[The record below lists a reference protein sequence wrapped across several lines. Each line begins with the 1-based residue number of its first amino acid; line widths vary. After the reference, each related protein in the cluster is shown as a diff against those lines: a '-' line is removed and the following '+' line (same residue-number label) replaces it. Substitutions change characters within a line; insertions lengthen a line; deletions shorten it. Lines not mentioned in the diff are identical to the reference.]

1 MERSGSPQRSVAT
14 DALVDV
20 PTEDVPAGLTTGN
33 VAVEAPPGDEPQAH
47 RRIVFGIV
55 SIALLMASID
65 QTIVATA
72 LNAIRGDLHAELN
85 WSGWTITIY
94 ALGQII
100 VMPLAGRLGDQF
112 GRKRI
117 FLGAAVLFT
126 IASLACSLADS
137 IYLLV
142 IFRAFQAI
150 GGGAFMPTATGIVAE
165 QFGRDRD
172 RAVGMFTSIFPI
184 GGILGPIVGGVIV
197 TYWSWREIFL
207 VNVPAGILLIALA
220 ARFIPHSAP
229 KAASRVDAL
238 GAGLLALTMLCGMF
252 GISALGGSGA
262 GPGDPLFIGS
272 EVLALAFGFLFVR
285 HASRAANPFIPIM
298 LLRGRGFGVMNAINL
313 MYGAAV
319 LGFGALVPL
328 YAESRYGIQPLE
340 AGTLLTARAVGMICV
355 ASLAVFAL
363 RRTGIRA
370 PMIGGFL
377 MIAGGMT
384 IMSLAP
390 HGMTPYAWLAAA
402 AGVTGVG
409 MGLSIP
415 ASNNASLQL
424 APDQISAIA
433 GLRGMFRQSGG
444 IIAVSVTT
452 TLLAHSANAGTSQA
466 HTFVVFAAGLLLIV
480 PFTFLVPDH
489 RGSW

>member
-1 MERSGSPQRSVAT
+1 MEPQSLPAAAGPSSDGPTTVV
-14 DALVDV
+14 DGPAL
-20 PTEDVPAGLTTGN
+20 G
-33 VAVEAPPGDEPQAH
+33 GDEPSPK
-47 RRIVFGIV
+47 RWIVFPIV

-72 LNAIRGDLHAELN
+72 LIAIQRDLGAQLN

-94 ALGQII
+94 ALGQIL
-100 VMPLAGRLGDQF
+100 VMPVAGRLGDQF
-112 GRKRI
+112 GRKKI
-117 FLGAAVLFT
+117 FLLAAVLFT
-126 IASLACSLADS
+126 VASLACSLADN

-142 IFRAFQAI
+142 VFRAFQAI

-184 GGILGPIVGGVIV
+184 GGILGPIIGGVIV

-207 VNVPAGILLIALA
+207 VNVPAGILLILLA
-220 ARFIPHSAP
+220 WKFIPHSAP
-229 KAASRVDAL
+229 KKAARIDLV
-238 GAGLLALTMLCGMF
+238 GAALLALTILLGMY
-252 GISALGGSGA
+252 GISSLGSGGA
-262 GPGDPLFIGS
+262 SPSDPLFIAS
-272 EVLALAFGFLFVR
+272 EVLALVFGILFVR
-285 HASRAANPFIPIM
+285 HANRAADPFIPVR

-313 MYGAAV
+313 LYGAAV

-328 YAESRYGIQPLE
+328 YAEARYGIQPLE

-355 ASLAVFAL
+355 AGLAVFAL
-363 RRTGIRA
+363 RRTGYRA

-377 MIAGGMT
+377 LVAGGMT

-390 HGMTPYAWLAAA
+390 HGLTPYAWLAAA
-402 AGVTGVG
+402 AAVTGIG

-452 TLLAHSANAGTSQA
+452 AILSHAANPGVAQAHS
-466 HTFVVFAAGLLLIV
+466 FIVFAAVLVLII
-480 PFTFLVPDH
+480 PFAFMVPDH

>member
-1 MERSGSPQRSVAT
+1 MKRSSPSERGV
-14 DALVDV
+14 
-20 PTEDVPAGLTTGN
+20 EDQG
-33 VAVEAPPGDEPQAH
+33 PGASTAILGADPLPH
-47 RRIVFGIV
+47 RRIVFAIV

-72 LNAIRGDLHAELN
+72 LTAIQHDLRAELN

-112 GRKRI
+112 GRKKI
-117 FLGAAVLFT
+117 FLAAAVLFT
-126 IASLACSLADS
+126 VASLCCSLADN

-142 IFRAFQAI
+142 VFRAFQAI

-165 QFGRDRD
+165 QFGRERD

-184 GGILGPIVGGVIV
+184 GGILGPILGGVIV

-207 VNVPAGILLIALA
+207 VNVPAGLVLIALA
-220 ARFIPHSAP
+220 AKFIPRSVP
-229 KAASRVDAL
+229 KASSKVDSV
-238 GAGLLALTMLCGMF
+238 GAILLALTMLAGMY
-252 GISALGGSGA
+252 GISSLGGRGA
-262 GPGDPLFIGS
+262 EPTDPLFIVA
-272 EVLALAFGFLFVR
+272 EVLALTFGFLFVR
-285 HASRAANPFIPIM
+285 HANRTAAPFIPIN
-298 LLRGRGFGVMNAINL
+298 LLRGRGFGVLNAINL
-313 MYGAAV
+313 LYGAAV

-328 YAESRYGIQPLE
+328 YAENRFGIQPLE

-355 ASLAVFAL
+355 AGVAVFAL
-363 RRTGIRA
+363 RHTGYRA
-370 PMIGGFL
+370 PMIGGYL
-377 MIAGGMT
+377 MVAGGMAV
-384 IMSLAP
+384 MSLAAP
-390 HGMTPYAWLAAA
+390 DGLTPYAWLAAA

-409 MGLSIP
+409 MGLSMP
-415 ASNNASLQL
+415 AANNASLQL

-452 TLLAHSANAGTSQA
+452 TILAHSSDAGVTQA
-466 HTFVVFAAGLLLIV
+466 HSFVVFAAVLLLIV
-480 PFTFLVPDH
+480 PFTLLVPNH

>member
-1 MERSGSPQRSVAT
+1 M
-14 DALVDV
+14 
-20 PTEDVPAGLTTGN
+20 
-33 VAVEAPPGDEPQAH
+33 
-47 RRIVFGIV
+47 FGIV

-72 LNAIRGDLHAELN
+72 LNAIQRDLHAHLN

-112 GRKRI
+112 GRKKI
-117 FLGAAVLFT
+117 FLAAAVLFT
-126 IASLACSLADS
+126 VASLCCSLADN

-142 IFRAFQAI
+142 VFRAFQAI

-184 GGILGPIVGGVIV
+184 GGILGPIIGGVIV

-207 VNVPAGILLIALA
+207 VNVPAGILLIALG
-220 ARFIPHSAP
+220 ARFIPRSVPA
-229 KAASRVDAL
+229 KAARIDIV
-238 GAGLLALTMLCGMF
+238 GAVLLALTILCGMY
-252 GISALGGSGA
+252 GISSLGGSGA
-262 GPGDPLFIGS
+262 EPTDPLFIAG
-272 EVLALAFGFLFVR
+272 EVLALVFGFLFVR
-285 HASRAANPFIPIM
+285 HANRAANPFIPIK

-313 MYGAAV
+313 LFGAAV

-328 YAESRYGIQPLE
+328 YAESRYGIQPLQ

-363 RRTGIRA
+363 RRTGYRA

-377 MIAGGMT
+377 LVAGGMT
-384 IMSLAP
+384 IMAPAP
-390 HGMTPYAWLAAA
+390 HGMTPYAWLATA

-444 IIAVSVTT
+444 IIAVSVITT
-452 TLLAHSANAGTSQA
+452 VIAHSGNPAIAQA
-466 HTFVVFAAGLLLIV
+466 HSFVVFAAVLLLMI
-480 PFTFLVPDH
+480 PFAFLVPDH

>member
-1 MERSGSPQRSVAT
+1 MEPSSSA
-14 DALVDV
+14 A
-20 PTEDVPAGLTTGN
+20 PTADQA
-33 VAVEAPPGDEPQAH
+33 ADEPLAH
-47 RRIVFGIV
+47 RRLVFGIV
-55 SIALLMASID
+55 AIALLMASID

-112 GRKRI
+112 GRKRV
-117 FLGAAVLFT
+117 FLGAAALFT
-126 IASLACSLADS
+126 VASLCCSLADN

-142 IFRAFQAI
+142 VFRAFQAI

-165 QFGRDRD
+165 QFGRERD
-172 RAVGMFTSIFPI
+172 RAIGMFTSIFPI
-184 GGILGPIVGGVIV
+184 GGILGPIIGGIIV
-197 TYWSWREIFL
+197 TYWSWREIFI
-207 VNVPAGILLIALA
+207 VNVPIGVLLIALG
-220 ARFIPHSAP
+220 ARLIPRSTP
-229 KAASRVDAL
+229 KPAGRVDTA
-238 GAGLLALTMLCGMF
+238 GAVLLALTILFGMY
-252 GISALGGSGA
+252 GITSLGGSGA
-262 GPGDPLFIGS
+262 EPTDPLFIAA
-272 EVLALAFGFLFVR
+272 EVIAVTLGFLFVR
-285 HASRAANPFIPIM
+285 HANRNAAPFIPIT
-298 LLRGRGFGVMNAINL
+298 LLRGRGFGAMNAINFL
-313 MYGAAV
+313 FGAAV

-328 YAESRYGIQPLE
+328 YAESRYGIQPLQ

-355 ASLAVFAL
+355 AGLAVFAL
-363 RRTGIRA
+363 RRTGYRA

-377 MIAGGMT
+377 LVAGGMT
-384 IMSLAP
+384 VMALAP
-390 HGMTPYAWLAAA
+390 HGLTPYGWLALA
-402 AGVTGVG
+402 AGITGVG

-444 IIAVSVTT
+444 IVAVSVTT
-452 TLLAHSANAGTSQA
+452 TLLAHAGNGGLAQA
-466 HTFVVFAAGLLLIV
+466 RSFVVFAAVLLLII
-480 PFTFLVPDH
+480 PFTLLVPDH

>member
-1 MERSGSPQRSVAT
+1 MEPSSSA
-14 DALVDV
+14 
-20 PTEDVPAGLTTGN
+20 ELT
-33 VAVEAPPGDEPQAH
+33 ADEPLAH

-72 LNAIRGDLHAELN
+72 LNAIRGDLDAPLT

-94 ALGQII
+94 GLGQLI

-112 GRKRI
+112 GRKRV

-126 IASLACSLADS
+126 VASLCCSLADN

-142 IFRAFQAI
+142 LFRAFQAI
-150 GGGAFMPTATGIVAE
+150 GGGAFMPTATGIVSE

-172 RAVGMFTSIFPI
+172 RAIGMFTSIFPL
-184 GGILGPIVGGVIV
+184 GGILGPIIGGVIV
-197 TYWSWREIFL
+197 TYWSWREIFI
-207 VNVPAGILLIALA
+207 VNVPIGLLLILLGL
-220 ARFIPHSAP
+220 RFIPGGRP
-229 KAASRVDAL
+229 KTAARVDGV
-238 GAGLLALTMLCGMF
+238 GAALLALTILFGMY
-252 GISALGGSGA
+252 GISTLGSSGLT
-262 GPGDPLFIGS
+262 DPFFIGA
-272 EVLALAFGFLFVR
+272 EVIAVTLGVAFIR
-285 HASRAANPFIPIM
+285 HANRHSAPFIPVN
-298 LLRGRGFGVMNAINL
+298 LLRGGGFGAMNAINFL
-313 MYGAAV
+313 FGAAV

-328 YAESRYGIQPLE
+328 YAESRFGIAPLQ

-355 ASLAVFAL
+355 AGLAVFAL
-363 RRTGIRA
+363 RRTGYRA

-377 MIAGGMT
+377 LVSGGTTVMA
-384 IMSLAP
+384 LAP
-390 HGMTPYAWLAAA
+390 HGLTPYGWLALA
-402 AGVTGVG
+402 AGITGVG

-444 IIAVSVTT
+444 IVAVSVTT
-452 TLLAHSANAGTSQA
+452 TVLAHAGNGGLAQA
-466 HTFVVFAAGLLLIV
+466 HTFLVFAAVLLLII
-480 PFTFLVPDH
+480 PLTLLVPDH

>member
-1 MERSGSPQRSVAT
+1 MKRSSPSERSVEDQGPGAST
-14 DALVDV
+14 ALL
-20 PTEDVPAGLTTGN
+20 GG
-33 VAVEAPPGDEPQAH
+33 EPLPH
-47 RRIVFGIV
+47 RRIVFAIV

-72 LNAIRGDLHAELN
+72 LVAIQHDLRAELN

-112 GRKRI
+112 GRKKI
-117 FLGAAVLFT
+117 FLAAAVLFT
-126 IASLACSLADS
+126 VASLCCSLADN

-142 IFRAFQAI
+142 VFRAFQAI

-165 QFGRDRD
+165 QFGRERD

-184 GGILGPIVGGVIV
+184 GGILGPILGGVIV

-207 VNVPAGILLIALA
+207 VNVPAGLVLIALA
-220 ARFIPHSAP
+220 AKFIPRSVPMVSA
-229 KAASRVDAL
+229 KVDTV
-238 GAGLLALTMLCGMF
+238 GAGLLALTMLCGMY
-252 GISALGGSGA
+252 GISSLGGRGA
-262 GPGDPLFIGS
+262 GPTDPLFIVA
-272 EVLALAFGFLFVR
+272 EALALTFGFLFVR
-285 HASRAANPFIPIM
+285 HANRNAAPFIPIN

-313 MYGAAV
+313 LYGAAV

-328 YAESRYGIQPLE
+328 YAESRFGIQPLQ

-355 ASLAVFAL
+355 AGLAVFAL
-363 RRTGIRA
+363 RHTGLRA
-370 PMIGGFL
+370 PMIGGYL
-377 MIAGGMT
+377 MVAGGMT
-384 IMSLAP
+384 VMSLAP
-390 HGMTPYAWLAAA
+390 HGLTPYAWLAAA
-402 AGVTGVG
+402 AGVSGVG
-409 MGLSIP
+409 MGLSTP

-444 IIAVSVTT
+444 IIAVSATT
-452 TLLAHSANAGTSQA
+452 TILAHSPNAGITQA
-466 HTFVVFAAGLLLIV
+466 HSFVVFAAVLLLIV
-480 PFTFLVPDH
+480 PFTLLVPNH

>member
-1 MERSGSPQRSVAT
+1 MESPR
-14 DALVDV
+14 LVER
-20 PTEDVPAGLTTGN
+20 TAEPA
-33 VAVEAPPGDEPQAH
+33 ADEPQAH

-72 LNAIRGDLHAELN
+72 LNAIRGDLNAELN

-94 ALGQII
+94 ALGQIL

-112 GRKRI
+112 GRKRV
-117 FLGAAVLFT
+117 FLAAAVLFT

-142 IFRAFQAI
+142 VFRAFQAI

-184 GGILGPIVGGVIV
+184 GGILGPIVGGIIV
-197 TYWSWREIFL
+197 TYWSWREIFI
-207 VNVPAGILLIALA
+207 VNVPAGLLLILLAW
-220 ARFIPHSAP
+220 RFIPPSAP
-229 KAASRVDAL
+229 KAAARIDGVGAL
-238 GAGLLALTMLCGMF
+238 LLALTILSGMY
-252 GISALGGSGA
+252 GISSLGGRGA
-262 GPGDPLFIGS
+262 EPTDPLFIGA
-272 EVLALAFGFLFVR
+272 EVLALVFGFLFVR
-285 HASRAANPFIPIM
+285 HTNRARDPFIPIT
-298 LLRGRGFGVMNAINL
+298 LLRGRGFAVMNGINL
-313 MYGAAV
+313 LYGAAV

-328 YAESRYGIQPLE
+328 YAESRYGIQPLQ

-355 ASLAVFAL
+355 AGLAVFAL
-363 RRTGIRA
+363 RRTGYRA

-377 MIAGGMT
+377 LVAAGMT
-384 IMSLAP
+384 LMSIAP
-390 HGMTPYAWLAAA
+390 HGLTPYAWLAVA
-402 AGVTGVG
+402 AGVTGIG

-452 TLLAHSANAGTSQA
+452 TVLAHSATPGTSQA
-466 HTFVVFAAGLLLIV
+466 NVFIIFAAVLLLIV

>member
-1 MERSGSPQRSVAT
+1 MTAT
-14 DALVDV
+14 
-20 PTEDVPAGLTTGN
+20 PRTST
-33 VAVEAPPGDEPQAH
+33 APPDADEPLPH

-72 LNAIRGDLHAELN
+72 LTAIQHDLDAPLN

-94 ALGQII
+94 ALGQIL
-100 VMPLAGRLGDQF
+100 VMPVAGRLGDQF

-126 IASLACSLADS
+126 LASLACSLVDN

-142 IFRAFQAI
+142 VFRALQAI

-184 GGILGPIVGGVIV
+184 GGVLGPIIGGVIV

-207 VNVPAGILLIALA
+207 VNVPAGLLLILLA
-220 ARFIPHSAP
+220 ARFIPRSTPA
-229 KAASRVDAL
+229 KAARIDLV
-238 GAGLLALTMLCGMF
+238 GAALLALTILTGMY
-252 GISALGGSGA
+252 GITSLGSRDA
-262 GPGDPLFIGS
+262 GPLDPVFLTA
-272 EVLALAFGFLFVR
+272 EVLALVFGFLFVR
-285 HASRAANPFIPIM
+285 HANRAASPFIPVR

-313 MYGAAV
+313 LYGAAV
-319 LGFGALVPL
+319 LGFGALFPL
-328 YAESRYGIQPLE
+328 YAEARYGIQPLQ

-355 ASLAVFAL
+355 AGLAVFAL
-363 RRTGIRA
+363 RRTGYRA

-377 MIAGGMT
+377 LVAAGMT
-384 IMSLAP
+384 VMAIAP
-390 HGMTPYAWLAAA
+390 HGLTPYAWLAIA
-402 AGVTGVG
+402 AGITGIG

-452 TLLAHSANAGTSQA
+452 TLLSHSANPGIAQA
-466 HTFVVFAAGLLLIV
+466 HSFVVFAAVLLLIV
-480 PFTFLVPDH
+480 PFTLLVPDH

>member
-1 MERSGSPQRSVAT
+1 MEPSSS
-14 DALVDV
+14 
-20 PTEDVPAGLTTGN
+20 AGLT
-33 VAVEAPPGDEPQAH
+33 ADRAADEPLAH
-47 RRIVFGIV
+47 RRLVFGIV
-55 SIALLMASID
+55 AIALLMASID

-112 GRKRI
+112 GRKRV

-126 IASLACSLADS
+126 VASLCCSLAGN

-142 IFRAFQAI
+142 VFRAFQAI

-165 QFGRDRD
+165 QFGRERD
-172 RAVGMFTSIFPI
+172 RAIGMFTSIFPI
-184 GGILGPIVGGVIV
+184 GGILGPIIGGVIV
-197 TYWSWREIFL
+197 TYWSWREIFI
-207 VNVPAGILLIALA
+207 VNVPIGLLLIALGS
-220 ARFIPHSAP
+220 RFIPRSTP
-229 KAASRVDAL
+229 KPAGRVDAG
-238 GAGLLALTMLCGMF
+238 GAVLLALTILFGMY
-252 GISALGGSGA
+252 GISSLGGSGA
-262 GPGDPLFIGS
+262 SVTDPMFIGA
-272 EVLALAFGFLFVR
+272 EVIAITLGFLFVR
-285 HASRAANPFIPIM
+285 HANRNAEPFIPIT
-298 LLRGRGFGVMNAINL
+298 LLRGRGFGAMNAINFL
-313 MYGAAV
+313 FGAAV

-328 YAESRYGIQPLE
+328 YAESRYGIQPLQ

-355 ASLAVFAL
+355 AGLAVFAL
-363 RRTGIRA
+363 RRTGYRA

-377 MIAGGMT
+377 LVAGGMT
-384 IMSLAP
+384 VMALAP
-390 HGMTPYAWLAAA
+390 HGLTPYGWLALA
-402 AGVTGVG
+402 AGITGVG

-444 IIAVSVTT
+444 IVAVSVTT
-452 TLLAHSANAGTSQA
+452 SLLAHAGNGGLAQA
-466 HTFVVFAAGLLLIV
+466 HSFVVFAAVLLLII
-480 PFTFLVPDH
+480 PFTLLVPDH

>member
-1 MERSGSPQRSVAT
+1 MEPSSTAAQVA
-14 DALVDV
+14 
-20 PTEDVPAGLTTGN
+20 EPA
-33 VAVEAPPGDEPQAH
+33 ADEPLAH

-55 SIALLMASID
+55 SIALMMASID

-72 LNAIRGDLHAELN
+72 LNAIRGDLNAELT

-112 GRKRI
+112 GRKRV
-117 FLGAAVLFT
+117 FLAAAVLFT
-126 IASLACSLADS
+126 VASLACSLADN

-142 IFRAFQAI
+142 VFRAFQAI
-150 GGGAFMPTATGIVAE
+150 GGGAFMPVATGIVSE

-172 RAVGMFTSIFPI
+172 RAIGMFTSIFPI
-184 GGILGPIVGGVIV
+184 GGILGPIIGGVIV
-197 TYWSWREIFL
+197 TYWSWREIFI
-207 VNVPAGILLIALA
+207 VNVPMGILLILLG
-220 ARFIPHSAP
+220 ARFIPRSTP
-229 KAASRVDAL
+229 KVASRID
-238 GAGLLALTMLCGMF
+238 GAGAALLASTMLFGMY
-252 GISALGGSGA
+252 GISSLGSSGSS
-262 GPGDPLFIGS
+262 PTDPLFIGS
-272 EVLALAFGFLFVR
+272 MVLAVVLGFLFIR
-285 HASRAANPFIPIM
+285 HANRHSAPFIPIN
-298 LLRGRGFGVMNAINL
+298 LLHGRGFGAMNAINFL
-313 MYGAAV
+313 FGAAV

-328 YAESRYGIQPLE
+328 YAEARYGILPLQ

-363 RRTGIRA
+363 RRTGYRA
-370 PMIGGFL
+370 PMVVGFL
-377 MIAGGMT
+377 LVAGGMT
-384 IMSLAP
+384 MMSLAP
-390 HGMTPYAWLAAA
+390 HGLTPYGWLALS
-402 AGVTGVG
+402 AGITGLG

-444 IIAVSVTT
+444 IVAVSVTT
-452 TLLAHSANAGTSQA
+452 TLLANASNPGVAQA
-466 HTFVVFAAGLLLIV
+466 YSFVVFAAVLLLTLPLIL
-480 PFTFLVPDH
+480 LVPDH

>member
-1 MERSGSPQRSVAT
+1 MKPSSSAAQIAE
-14 DALVDV
+14 
-20 PTEDVPAGLTTGN
+20 PA
-33 VAVEAPPGDEPQAH
+33 ADEPLPH
-47 RRIVFGIV
+47 RRIVFAIV

-112 GRKRI
+112 GRKRV

-126 IASLACSLADS
+126 IASLACSLADN

-142 IFRAFQAI
+142 VFRAFQAI
-150 GGGAFMPTATGIVAE
+150 GGGAFMPTATGIVSE

-172 RAVGMFTSIFPI
+172 RAIGMFTSIFPI

-197 TYWSWREIFL
+197 TYWSWREIFI
-207 VNVPAGILLIALA
+207 VNVPMGILLIVLG
-220 ARFIPHSAP
+220 ARFIPRSTPSAS
-229 KAASRVDAL
+229 SRIDGVGAL
-238 GAGLLALTMLCGMF
+238 LLASTMLSGMY
-252 GISALGGSGA
+252 GITSLGSKGA
-262 GPGDPLFIGS
+262 SPADPLFIGS
-272 EVLALAFGFLFVR
+272 EVLAIVLGFLFVR
-285 HASRAANPFIPIM
+285 HANRHPAPFISIN
-298 LLRGRGFGVMNAINL
+298 LLRGRGLGAMNAINFL
-313 MYGAAV
+313 FGATA

-328 YAESRYGIQPLE
+328 YAEARYGIQPLQ

-355 ASLAVFAL
+355 AGLAVFAL
-363 RRTGIRA
+363 RRTGYRA

-377 MIAGGMT
+377 LVAGGMT
-384 IMSLAP
+384 LMALAP
-390 HGMTPYAWLAAA
+390 HGLTPYGWLALA
-402 AGVTGVG
+402 AGLTGVG

-415 ASNNASLQL
+415 ASNNASMQL

-444 IIAVSVTT
+444 IVAVSVTT
-452 TLLAHSANAGTSQA
+452 TLIADANNPGIAQAHS
-466 HTFVVFAAGLLLIV
+466 FIVFAALLLVIL
-480 PFTFLVPDH
+480 PLTFLVPDH

>member
-1 MERSGSPQRSVAT
+1 MEPSSSA
-14 DALVDV
+14 
-20 PTEDVPAGLTTGN
+20 ELT
-33 VAVEAPPGDEPQAH
+33 ADQAADEPLAH
-47 RRIVFGIV
+47 RRLVFGIV
-55 SIALLMASID
+55 AIGLLMASID

-112 GRKRI
+112 GRKRV

-126 IASLACSLADS
+126 VASLCCSLADD

-142 IFRAFQAI
+142 VFRAFQAI

-165 QFGRDRD
+165 QFGRERD
-172 RAVGMFTSIFPI
+172 RAIGMFTSIFPI
-184 GGILGPIVGGVIV
+184 GGILGPIIGGVIV
-197 TYWSWREIFL
+197 TYWSWREIFI
-207 VNVPAGILLIALA
+207 VNVPIGILLIALG
-220 ARFIPHSAP
+220 ARFIPRSTP
-229 KAASRVDAL
+229 KPAGRVDIT
-238 GAGLLALTMLCGMF
+238 GAVLLALTILFGMY
-252 GISALGGSGA
+252 GITSLGSSGA
-262 GPGDPLFIGS
+262 EPTDPLFIAA
-272 EVLALAFGFLFVR
+272 EVIAVTLGFLFVR
-285 HASRAANPFIPIM
+285 HANRNAAPFIPVT
-298 LLRGRGFGVMNAINL
+298 LLRGRGFGAMNAINFL
-313 MYGAAV
+313 FGAAV

-328 YAESRYGIQPLE
+328 YAESRYGIQPLQ

-355 ASLAVFAL
+355 AGLAVFAL
-363 RRTGIRA
+363 RRTGYRA

-377 MIAGGMT
+377 LVAGGMT
-384 IMSLAP
+384 VMALAP
-390 HGMTPYAWLAAA
+390 HGLTPYGWLALA
-402 AGVTGVG
+402 AGITGVG

-444 IIAVSVTT
+444 IVAVSVTT
-452 TLLAHSANAGTSQA
+452 TLLAHAGNGGLAQA
-466 HTFVVFAAGLLLIV
+466 HSFVVFAALLLLIV
-480 PFTFLVPDH
+480 PFTLLVPDH

>member
-1 MERSGSPQRSVAT
+1 MERAGPPQVKSAVA
-14 DALVDV
+14 D
-20 PTEDVPAGLTTGN
+20 G
-33 VAVEAPPGDEPQAH
+33 EPLPH
-47 RRIVFGIV
+47 RRIVFAIV

-72 LNAIRGDLHAELN
+72 LNAIQHDLHAQLN

-126 IASLACSLADS
+126 IASLCCSLAGN

-142 IFRAFQAI
+142 VFRAFQAI
-150 GGGAFMPTATGIVAE
+150 GGGAFMPTATGIVSE

-172 RAVGMFTSIFPI
+172 RAIGMFTSIFPI
-184 GGILGPIVGGVIV
+184 GGILGPIIGGVIV
-197 TYWSWREIFL
+197 SFWSWREIFW
-207 VNVPAGILLIALA
+207 VNVPAGLLLILLGAK
-220 ARFIPHSAP
+220 FIPHIAPTRSARIDLP
-229 KAASRVDAL
+229 
-238 GAGLLALTMLCGMF
+238 GAVLLALTILCGMY
-252 GISALGGSGA
+252 GISTLGGRGA
-262 GPGDPLFIGS
+262 RPTDPLFITA
-272 EVLALAFGFLFVR
+272 EVLALVFGFAFVR
-285 HASRAANPFIPIM
+285 HANRSPAPFIPVK

-313 MYGAAV
+313 LYGAAV

-328 YAESRYGIQPLE
+328 YAESRYGIQPLQ

-355 ASLAVFAL
+355 AGLAVLAL
-363 RRTGIRA
+363 RRTGYRA

-377 MIAGGMT
+377 IVAGGMT
-384 IMSLAP
+384 VMSLAP
-390 HGMTPYAWLAAA
+390 HGLTPYAWLAAA
-402 AGVTGVG
+402 AGVTGIG

-424 APDQISAIA
+424 APDQISAIS

-444 IIAVSVTT
+444 IIAVSITT
-452 TLLAHSANAGTSQA
+452 ALLAHSTDPGGTQA
-466 HTFVVFAAGLLLIV
+466 HTFTIFAAVLLLIV

>member
-1 MERSGSPQRSVAT
+1 MESQSLPAATTPATNGPVAGQT
-14 DALVDV
+14 
-20 PTEDVPAGLTTGN
+20 PPPPAGG
-33 VAVEAPPGDEPQAH
+33 EPSP
-47 RRIVFGIV
+47 RRWVVFPIV

-72 LNAIRGDLHAELN
+72 LNAIQRDLHAQLN

-94 ALGQII
+94 ALGQIL
-100 VMPLAGRLGDQF
+100 VMPVAGRLGDQF
-112 GRKRI
+112 GRKKI

-126 IASLACSLADS
+126 LASLACSLAGN

-142 IFRAFQAI
+142 VFRAFQAI

-184 GGILGPIVGGVIV
+184 GGILGPIIGGVIV

-207 VNVPAGILLIALA
+207 VNVPAGVLLILLAWK
-220 ARFIPHSAP
+220 FVPHSAP
-229 KAASRVDAL
+229 KQAARIDLV
-238 GAGLLALTMLCGMF
+238 GAGLLAVTILLGMF
-252 GISALGGSGA
+252 GISSLGSGGA
-262 GPGDPLFIGS
+262 SASDPLFIAS
-272 EVLALAFGFLFVR
+272 EVLALCFGFLFLR
-285 HASRAANPFIPIM
+285 HANRSADPFIPVK
-298 LLRGRGFGVMNAINL
+298 LLRGRGFAVMNAINL
-313 MYGAAV
+313 LYGAAV

-328 YAESRYGIQPLE
+328 YAEARYGIQPLQ

-355 ASLAVFAL
+355 AGLAVFAL
-363 RRTGIRA
+363 RRTGYRA

-377 MIAGGMT
+377 LVAGGMT

-390 HGMTPYAWLAAA
+390 HGLAPYGWLAVAA
-402 AGVTGVG
+402 AVTGIG

-452 TLLAHSANAGTSQA
+452 TILSHAAHPGVAQAHS
-466 HTFVVFAAGLLLIV
+466 FVVFAAVLVLIV
-480 PFTFLVPDH
+480 PLAFMVPDH

>member
-1 MERSGSPQRSVAT
+1 MEPSSSPQQLA
-14 DALVDV
+14 
-20 PTEDVPAGLTTGN
+20 EPA
-33 VAVEAPPGDEPQAH
+33 ADEPLAH
-47 RRIVFGIV
+47 RRVVFGIV

-72 LNAIRGDLHAELN
+72 LNAIRGDLHAELT

-112 GRKRI
+112 GRRRV
-117 FLGAAVLFT
+117 FLAAAVLFT
-126 IASLACSLADS
+126 VASLACSLADN

-142 IFRAFQAI
+142 VFRAFQAI
-150 GGGAFMPTATGIVAE
+150 GGGAFMPTATGIVSE

-172 RAVGMFTSIFPI
+172 RAIGMFTSIFPI
-184 GGILGPIVGGVIV
+184 GGILGPIIGGIIV

-207 VNVPAGILLIALA
+207 VNAPLGALLIVLGL
-220 ARFIPHSAP
+220 RFIPRSTPQAT
-229 KAASRVDAL
+229 SRVDIP
-238 GAGLLALTMLCGMF
+238 GAVLLALTILFGMY
-252 GISALGGSGA
+252 GITLLGGRGA
-262 GPGDPLFIGS
+262 TPADPFFIGA
-272 EVLALAFGFLFVR
+272 EVVAIVLGVFFVR
-285 HASRAANPFIPIM
+285 HANRRAAPFIPIT
-298 LLRGRGFGVMNAINL
+298 LLRGRGFGAMNAINFL
-313 MYGAAV
+313 FGAAV

-328 YAESRYGIQPLE
+328 YAESRYGIQPLQ

-355 ASLAVFAL
+355 AGLAVFAL
-363 RRTGIRA
+363 RRTGYRA

-377 MIAGGMT
+377 LVAGGMT
-384 IMSLAP
+384 TMSVAP
-390 HGMTPYAWLAAA
+390 HGLTPYVWLAMA
-402 AGVTGVG
+402 AGITGIG

-424 APDQISAIA
+424 APAQISAIA

-444 IIAVSVTT
+444 IVAVSITT
-452 TLLAHSANAGTSQA
+452 ALLAHAHNGGLAQANS
-466 HTFVVFAAGLLLIV
+466 FVVFAVVLLLIL
-480 PFTFLVPDH
+480 PLTLLVPDH

>member
-1 MERSGSPQRSVAT
+1 MQPSSSAEEQTA
-14 DALVDV
+14 D
-20 PTEDVPAGLTTGN
+20 PA
-33 VAVEAPPGDEPQAH
+33 ADEPLAH

-72 LNAIRGDLHAELN
+72 LNAIRGDLDAELN

-112 GRKRI
+112 GRKRV

-126 IASLACSLADS
+126 VASLCCSLADN

-142 IFRAFQAI
+142 VFRAFQSI
-150 GGGAFMPTATGIVAE
+150 GGGAFMPTATGIVSE

-172 RAVGMFTSIFPI
+172 RAIGMFTSIFPI
-184 GGILGPIVGGVIV
+184 GGILGPIIGGIIV
-197 TYWSWREIFL
+197 TYWSWREIFI
-207 VNVPAGILLIALA
+207 VNVPIGLLLIGLGL
-220 ARFIPHSAP
+220 RFIPRSTP
-229 KAASRVDAL
+229 KPAAKVDPA
-238 GAGLLALTMLCGMF
+238 GAVLLTLTILIGMY
-252 GISALGGSGA
+252 GISSLGSSGA
-262 GPGDPLFIGS
+262 SPADPLFIAA
-272 EVLALAFGFLFVR
+272 EVIAVTLGFLFVR
-285 HASRAANPFIPIM
+285 HANRSAAPFIPVN
-298 LLRGRGFGVMNAINL
+298 LLRGRGFGAMNAINFL
-313 MYGAAV
+313 FGAAV

-328 YAESRYGIQPLE
+328 YAESRYGIQPLQ

-355 ASLAVFAL
+355 AGLAVFAL
-363 RRTGIRA
+363 RRTGYRA

-377 MIAGGMT
+377 LVAGGMT
-384 IMSLAP
+384 LMALAP
-390 HGMTPYAWLAAA
+390 HGLTPYGWLALA

-444 IIAVSVTT
+444 IVAVSVTT
-452 TLLAHSANAGTSQA
+452 TLLSHAENGGVAQSHS
-466 HTFVVFAAGLLLIV
+466 FVVFAAVLLLIV
-480 PFTFLVPDH
+480 PLTLLVPDH
-489 RGSW
+489 RGAW

>member
-1 MERSGSPQRSVAT
+1 MEPSSSA
-14 DALVDV
+14 
-20 PTEDVPAGLTTGN
+20 ELT
-33 VAVEAPPGDEPQAH
+33 ADQAADEPLAH
-47 RRIVFGIV
+47 RRLVFGIV
-55 SIALLMASID
+55 AIGLLMASID

-112 GRKRI
+112 GRKRV

-126 IASLACSLADS
+126 VASLCCSLADD

-142 IFRAFQAI
+142 VFRAFQAI

-165 QFGRDRD
+165 QFGRERD
-172 RAVGMFTSIFPI
+172 RAIGMFTSIFPI
-184 GGILGPIVGGVIV
+184 GGIVGPIIGGVIV
-197 TYWSWREIFL
+197 TYWSWREIFI
-207 VNVPAGILLIALA
+207 VNVPIGILLIALG
-220 ARFIPHSAP
+220 ARFIPRSTP
-229 KAASRVDAL
+229 KPAGRVDTT
-238 GAGLLALTMLCGMF
+238 GAVLLALTILFGMY
-252 GISALGGSGA
+252 GITSLGSSGA
-262 GPGDPLFIGS
+262 EPTDPLFIAS
-272 EVLALAFGFLFVR
+272 EVIAVTLGFLFVR
-285 HASRAANPFIPIM
+285 HANRNAAPFIPVT
-298 LLRGRGFGVMNAINL
+298 LLRGRGFGAMNAINFL
-313 MYGAAV
+313 FGAAV

-328 YAESRYGIQPLE
+328 YAESRYGIQPLQ

-355 ASLAVFAL
+355 AGLAVFAL
-363 RRTGIRA
+363 RRTGYRA

-377 MIAGGMT
+377 LVAGGMT
-384 IMSLAP
+384 VMALAP
-390 HGMTPYAWLAAA
+390 HGLTPYGWLALA
-402 AGVTGVG
+402 AGITGVG

-444 IIAVSVTT
+444 IVAVSVTT
-452 TLLAHSANAGTSQA
+452 TLLAHAGNGGLAQA
-466 HTFVVFAAGLLLIV
+466 HSFVVFAALLLLIV
-480 PFTFLVPDH
+480 PFTLLVPDH

>member
-1 MERSGSPQRSVAT
+1 MEPSSSASQLA
-14 DALVDV
+14 
-20 PTEDVPAGLTTGN
+20 EPA
-33 VAVEAPPGDEPQAH
+33 ADEPLAH

-112 GRKRI
+112 GRKRV

-126 IASLACSLADS
+126 VASLCCSLADN

-142 IFRAFQAI
+142 VFRAFQAI
-150 GGGAFMPTATGIVAE
+150 GGGAFMPTATGIVSE

-172 RAVGMFTSIFPI
+172 RAIGMFTSIFPI
-184 GGILGPIVGGVIV
+184 GGILGPIIGGVIV
-197 TYWSWREIFL
+197 TYWSWREIFI
-207 VNVPAGILLIALA
+207 VNVPIGLLLIGLGL
-220 ARFIPHSAP
+220 RFIPRSTP
-229 KAASRVDAL
+229 KPAGRVDTV
-238 GAGLLALTMLCGMF
+238 GAVLLTLTILFGMY
-252 GISALGGSGA
+252 GISSLGSSGA
-262 GPGDPLFIGS
+262 SPADPLFIAA
-272 EVLALAFGFLFVR
+272 EVIAVTLGLLFVR
-285 HASRAANPFIPIM
+285 HARRNAAPFIPVN
-298 LLRGRGFGVMNAINL
+298 LLRGGGFGAMNAINFL
-313 MYGAAV
+313 FGAAV

-328 YAESRYGIQPLE
+328 YAESRYGIQPLQ

-355 ASLAVFAL
+355 AGLAVFAL
-363 RRTGIRA
+363 RRTGYRA

-377 MIAGGMT
+377 LVAGGMT
-384 IMSLAP
+384 LMAIAP
-390 HGMTPYAWLAAA
+390 HGLTPYGWLALA
-402 AGVTGVG
+402 AGITGVG

-444 IIAVSVTT
+444 IVAVSVTT
-452 TLLAHSANAGTSQA
+452 ALLSHSANGGLAQA
-466 HTFVVFAAGLLLIV
+466 YSFVIFAAVLVLII
-480 PFTFLVPDH
+480 PFTLLVPDH

>member
-1 MERSGSPQRSVAT
+1 MEPSSSAASTAVAT
-14 DALVDV
+14 D
-20 PTEDVPAGLTTGN
+20 
-33 VAVEAPPGDEPQAH
+33 EPLAH
-47 RRIVFGIV
+47 RRLVFGIV
-55 SIALLMASID
+55 AIALLMASID

-112 GRKRI
+112 GRKRV

-126 IASLACSLADS
+126 VASLCCSLADN

-142 IFRAFQAI
+142 VFRAFQAI

-165 QFGRDRD
+165 QFGRERD
-172 RAVGMFTSIFPI
+172 RAIGMFTSIFPI
-184 GGILGPIVGGVIV
+184 GGILGPIIGGVIV
-197 TYWSWREIFL
+197 TYWSWREIFI
-207 VNVPAGILLIALA
+207 VNVPIGLLLIVLGS
-220 ARFIPHSAP
+220 RFIPRSTPQPAG
-229 KAASRVDAL
+229 KVDTAGAA
-238 GAGLLALTMLCGMF
+238 LLALTILFGMY
-252 GISALGGSGA
+252 GISSLGGSGA
-262 GPGDPLFIGS
+262 SPADPLFIAA
-272 EVLALAFGFLFVR
+272 EVIALALGFLFVR
-285 HASRAANPFIPIM
+285 HANRSRSPFIPIS
-298 LLRGRGFGVMNAINL
+298 LLRGRGFGAMNAINFL
-313 MYGAAV
+313 FGAAV

-328 YAESRYGIQPLE
+328 YAESRYGIQPLQ

-355 ASLAVFAL
+355 AGLAVFAL
-363 RRTGIRA
+363 RRTGYRA

-377 MIAGGMT
+377 LVAGGMT
-384 IMSLAP
+384 VMALAP
-390 HGMTPYAWLAAA
+390 HGLTPYGWLALA
-402 AGVTGVG
+402 AGITGVG

-444 IIAVSVTT
+444 IVAVSITT
-452 TLLAHSANAGTSQA
+452 TLLAHAGNGGLAQA
-466 HTFVVFAAGLLLIV
+466 HSFVVFAAVLLLII
-480 PFTFLVPDH
+480 PFTLLVPDH

>member
-1 MERSGSPQRSVAT
+1 MEPQSLPAATGPSSDGPTTVVDEPVLGGDEPSPQRWV
-14 DALVDV
+14 
-20 PTEDVPAGLTTGN
+20 
-33 VAVEAPPGDEPQAH
+33 
-47 RRIVFGIV
+47 VFPIV

-72 LNAIRGDLHAELN
+72 LIAIQRDLGAQLN

-94 ALGQII
+94 ALGQIL
-100 VMPLAGRLGDQF
+100 VMPVAGRLGDQF
-112 GRKRI
+112 GRKKI
-117 FLGAAVLFT
+117 FLLAAVLFT
-126 IASLACSLADS
+126 VASLACSLADN

-142 IFRAFQAI
+142 VFRAFQAI

-184 GGILGPIVGGVIV
+184 GGILGPIIGGVIV

-207 VNVPAGILLIALA
+207 VNVPSGVLLIVLA
-220 ARFIPHSAP
+220 WKFVPHSAP
-229 KAASRVDAL
+229 KKAARIDLVGAALL
-238 GAGLLALTMLCGMF
+238 GADDPARHVRDQLARQRRRLADR
-252 GISALGGSGA
+252 SA
-262 GPGDPLFIGS
+262 
-272 EVLALAFGFLFVR
+272 V
-285 HASRAANPFIPIM
+285 HRAARCSRCSSASSSSGTPTARPAPFIPVR

-313 MYGAAV
+313 LFGAAV

-328 YAESRYGIQPLE
+328 YAEARYGIQPLQ

-355 ASLAVFAL
+355 AGLAVFAL
-363 RRTGIRA
+363 RRTGYRA

-377 MIAGGMT
+377 LVAGGMT

-390 HGMTPYAWLAAA
+390 HGLTPYAWLAAA
-402 AGVTGVG
+402 AAVTGIG

-452 TLLAHSANAGTSQA
+452 AILSHAATPGIAQAHS
-466 HTFVVFAAGLLLIV
+466 FIVFAAVLVLII
-480 PFTFLVPDH
+480 PFAFMVPDH

>member
-1 MERSGSPQRSVAT
+1 MKRSSPSDRGV
-14 DALVDV
+14 
-20 PTEDVPAGLTTGN
+20 EDQGPGAST
-33 VAVEAPPGDEPQAH
+33 AVLGAEPLPH
-47 RRIVFGIV
+47 RRIVFAIV

-72 LNAIRGDLHAELN
+72 LPAIQHDLRAELN

-112 GRKRI
+112 GRKKI
-117 FLGAAVLFT
+117 FLAAAFLFT
-126 IASLACSLADS
+126 VASLCCSLADN
-137 IYLLV
+137 IYVLV
-142 IFRAFQAI
+142 VFRAFQAI

-165 QFGRDRD
+165 QFGRERD

-184 GGILGPIVGGVIV
+184 GGILGPILGGVIV

-207 VNVPAGILLIALA
+207 VNVPAGLVLIALA
-220 ARFIPHSAP
+220 AKFIPRSVPKVSA
-229 KAASRVDAL
+229 KVDTV
-238 GAGLLALTMLCGMF
+238 GAGLLALTMLCGMY
-252 GISALGGSGA
+252 GISSLGGRGA
-262 GPGDPLFIGS
+262 GPTDPLFIVA
-272 EVLALAFGFLFVR
+272 EVLALTFGFLFVR
-285 HASRAANPFIPIM
+285 HANRNAAPFIPIN

-313 MYGAAV
+313 LYGAAV

-328 YAESRYGIQPLE
+328 YAENRFGIQPLQ

-355 ASLAVFAL
+355 AGLAVFAL
-363 RRTGIRA
+363 RHTGLRA
-370 PMIGGFL
+370 PMIGGYL
-377 MIAGGMT
+377 MVAGGMT
-384 IMSLAP
+384 VMSLAP
-390 HGMTPYAWLAAA
+390 HGLTPYTWLAAA
-402 AGVTGVG
+402 AGVSGVG
-409 MGLSIP
+409 MGLSTP

-452 TLLAHSANAGTSQA
+452 AILAHSPNAGITQA
-466 HTFVVFAAGLLLIV
+466 HSFVVFAAVLLLMV
-480 PFTFLVPDH
+480 PFTLLVPNH